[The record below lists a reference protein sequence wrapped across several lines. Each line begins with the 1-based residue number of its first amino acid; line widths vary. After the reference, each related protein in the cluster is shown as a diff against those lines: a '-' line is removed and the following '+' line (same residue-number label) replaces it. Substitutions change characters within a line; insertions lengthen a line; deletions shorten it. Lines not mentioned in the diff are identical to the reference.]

1 MATQLVFDHD
11 GFLADPLKWNEEAA
25 RHIAADDGIDELSD
39 AHWAIIRFLREH
51 YLAGGLPA
59 VSHVC
64 HANNFERQCIPSL
77 FRSVRAA
84 WRIAGLPNPGEE
96 AKAYM

>member
-1 MATQLVFDHD
+1 MADKLVFDRD
-11 GFLADPLKWNEEAA
+11 GFLIDPMKWDEDLA
-25 RHIAADDGIDELSD
+25 RHIAADDGIGELSE

-51 YLAGGLPA
+51 YLDGGLPA

-64 HANNFERQCIPSL
+64 HANNFERRCIPSL
-77 FRSVRAA
+77 FQNVRAA